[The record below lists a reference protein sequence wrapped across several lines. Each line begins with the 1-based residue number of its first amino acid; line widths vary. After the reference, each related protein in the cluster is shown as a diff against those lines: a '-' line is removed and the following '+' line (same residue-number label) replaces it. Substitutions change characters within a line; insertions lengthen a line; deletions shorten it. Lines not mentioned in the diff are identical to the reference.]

1 MAAARS
7 AHRAPD
13 SIAAAPPAK
22 QARRPGRITLS
33 ARIRLA
39 AVALVASLGPPLPMS
54 LTRRQWLA
62 AAGSGSL
69 GLAST
74 SILPAALPGLP
85 AGAARDLRQLRI
97 TGLRVTPVA
106 LPDPPLLAASGAH
119 GPYFLRTI
127 LELETN
133 AGLIGIGETR
143 GGEATVRALQ
153 AVAPGLVGESPFAY
167 RVFAA
172 RLAKAPAG
180 AYAGLELT
188 CLDLIGRATGLRV
201 CDLLGGPVREQVE
214 FCSYLFYRYAAD
226 HPTVL
231 SDPALVDSRGRGDQ
245 ALDRWGEVRTPEA
258 MAELA
263 WQFKQKW
270 GFRFHKLKAGVL
282 APEVELDTLRAI
294 NARLGGKEPL
304 RIDPNARWTVPTALR
319 VAEKLRDL
327 PLDYYEDPVAGQ
339 AAMAEV
345 RRKTGLK
352 MSTNMCVTT
361 VPHLAEAVVAKPIDI
376 LLLDHHSFD
385 GLTVC
390 QSVATVG
397 ETLGWSFS
405 QHSNN
410 HAGITMAA
418 MITLGAVVPQ
428 LTYASDTHYPWLPE
442 GHDLIVGGNLPI
454 RDGKMAIPAGPGLGV
469 ELDRAKLA
477 VAADRYVRSGVRN
490 RNDAQL
496 MQRLE
501 PGWKRSLF

>member
-1 MAAARS
+1 M
-7 AHRAPD
+7 P
-13 SIAAAPPAK
+13 
-22 QARRPGRITLS
+22 
-33 ARIRLA
+33 
-39 AVALVASLGPPLPMS
+39 

-62 AAGSGSL
+62 TAGSASL
-69 GLAST
+69 TLASAPL
-74 SILPAALPGLP
+74 LPAASPLPGLP
-85 AGAARDLRQLRI
+85 AGSARTLRGLRI
-97 TGLRVTPVA
+97 TGLRVTAVA

-133 AGLIGIGETR
+133 AGLTGIGETR

-153 AVAPGLVGESPFAY
+153 AVAASLVGESPFAY
-167 RVFAA
+167 RAFAA
-172 RLAKAPAG
+172 RLAQAPAG

-201 CDLLGGPVREQVE
+201 CDLLGGPVRDEVE
-214 FCSYLFYRYAAD
+214 FSSYLFYRYAAD

-231 SDPALVDSRGRGDQ
+231 ADPALVDTRGRGET
-245 ALDRWGEVRTPEA
+245 ALDDWGEIRTPEA

-282 APEVELDTLRAI
+282 PPDVELDTLRAI
-294 NARLGGKEPL
+294 NARFGGKEPL
-304 RIDPNARWTVPTALR
+304 RIDPNARWTTPTALR
-319 VAEKLRDL
+319 IGEKLRDL

-345 RRKTGLK
+345 RQKTGLK
-352 MSTNMCVTT
+352 LSTNMCVTT
-361 VPHLAEAVVAKPIDI
+361 VPHLAEAVATKPIDI
-376 LLLDHHSFD
+376 LLLDHHSFN

-428 LTYASDTHYPWLPE
+428 LTYASDTHYPWLPA

-454 RDGKMAIPAGPGLGV
+454 KDGKMAIPAGPGLGV